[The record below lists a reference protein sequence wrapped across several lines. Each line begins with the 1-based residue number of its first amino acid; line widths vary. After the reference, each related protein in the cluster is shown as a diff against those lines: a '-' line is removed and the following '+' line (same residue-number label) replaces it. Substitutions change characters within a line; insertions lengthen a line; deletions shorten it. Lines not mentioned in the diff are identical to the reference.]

1 MKTFAESY
9 NDNRTGFSKRK
20 REDDEYHVPD
30 PTTRTHKIGFHVS
43 KDGGEKH
50 HRTVTISNSTKSHD
64 EAKATAKAHLEK
76 QGYKIH
82 EDVATSE
89 YKVKKFVG
97 QDGKTHQ
104 RKVRPHTVHFKNS
117 KANAEPEQD
126 KETDDKENMKKEELQ
141 LMSLTQYTEA
151 VNPKTGLDPQGRDSN
166 ERHGVMAD
174 YNATGMARLGG
185 SGKKAKEKSDKEDR
199 EREQFKE
206 HAPVAP
212 TIDRK
217 YIKGTPEWKAHKEK
231 SKPINGHPT
240 TCKEEVEQIDEIS
253 RDTLLSYAN
262 KVSLD
267 SQKHSK
273 DPTRRSPEKANRSV
287 AGYAKAHN
295 RLDKPVKE
303 EAELEEG
310 YVVRYNNPKSEKHGS
325 EKHFGDQAAAQKHAD
340 RGNSIDKIGGKY
352 TVHKTNEKGHDVNE
366 ATDTVT
372 KDKNGNLISFKHEGD
387 WKKADLKKNPEG
399 KVHNLAGQALKKTK
413 ELTKEEAEAIE
424 EKAPPGFEGTVKA
437 MKKHPEIDNPYALA
451 WSMKNK
457 GAKSHRKAD
466 GSVKEETM
474 KSYKQFVESLQ
485 ESLVEEEIVEEE
497 IDEAN
502 AFDWKSGG
510 HKSSGKYDI
519 KQVGNRTIVTRKY
532 NPDTGHSTGTDEP
545 EKTEKRGRGRPAGSK
560 SGAKQQGSGKSS
572 DYRGIPQHSLN
583 LPK

>member
-1 MKTFAESY
+1 
-9 NDNRTGFSKRK
+9 
-20 REDDEYHVPD
+20 
-30 PTTRTHKIGFHVS
+30 
-43 KDGGEKH
+43 
-50 HRTVTISNSTKSHD
+50 
-64 EAKATAKAHLEK
+64 
-76 QGYKIH
+76 
-82 EDVATSE
+82 
-89 YKVKKFVG
+89 
-97 QDGKTHQ
+97 
-104 RKVRPHTVHFKNS
+104 
-117 KANAEPEQD
+117 
-126 KETDDKENMKKEELQ
+126 
-141 LMSLTQYTEA
+141 
-151 VNPKTGLDPQGRDSN
+151 
-166 ERHGVMAD
+166 MAD

-231 SKPINGHPT
+231 SKPINGIPT
-240 TCKEEVEQIDEIS
+240 NKVKEEAESIDE
-253 RDTLLSYAN
+253 A
-262 KVSLD
+262 LD
-267 SQKHSK
+267 PS
-273 DPTRRSPEKANRSV
+273 EV
-287 AGYAKAHN
+287 AGNPRMYSADTAKKAYYHKN
-295 RLDKPVKE
+295 ASESDKESLARHLDRHHGNKNWRKPVKE

-325 EKHFGDQAAAQKHAD
+325 EKHFGDQATAQKHAD